1 MVSKSAVRGVATPNG
16 SKLKGLAHMNTLTK
30 VCLRCKVDKPLTEYY
45 GRSGTSDLTEPGHY
59 VSECK
64 TCMKQRSKTTGI
76 TDPYQ
81 PRVLS
86 ETLAIEQLLD
96 VGIFAVPGK
105 AIAAKWVDVVA
116 WGCVWIEVKYSRL
129 EFKRGVKKF
138 TFMTSKQQQQRG
150 FLADLVM
157 LICDYG
163 DDLTYHLFEANHP
176 VFYMGE
182 RVKSGFTFTPDAM
195 EAKKHGDN
203 RVVMTQP
210 MMDEAKDRWDMIGDY
225 TALDPRRRM
234 KAKV

>member
-1 MVSKSAVRGVATPNG
+1 MKERSRITGV
-16 SKLKGLAHMNTLTK
+16 
-30 VCLRCKVDKPLTEYY
+30 
-45 GRSGTSDLTEPGHY
+45 
-59 VSECK
+59 
-64 TCMKQRSKTTGI
+64 

-105 AIAAKWVDVVA
+105 AISAKWVDVVA
-116 WGCVWIEVKYSRL
+116 WGCVWIEVKYARL
-129 EFKRGVKKF
+129 EFQRGVKKF
-138 TFMTSKQQQQRG
+138 KFATSKQQMARG

-163 DDLTYHLFEANHP
+163 EDDLTYHLFEAKHP

-210 MMDEAKDRWDMIGDY
+210 MMDEARDRWDYIGQY
-225 TALDPRRRM
+225 AALDPRRRF
-234 KAKV
+234 K